1 MASATSN
8 YPLAEHSPAV
18 RAAQSIGFV
27 TGVWACFA
35 LALGFAAGMRHRTAN
50 PPAVSAS
57 ERVNPNDAPAS
68 SLARLPG
75 IGPARARAI
84 IAHRDGVH
92 ERTGRRSAFRNAR
105 DLQEV
110 KGIGPAT
117 VNNLQPW
124 LQFDGPFP
132 DGDTSPER

>member
-1 MASATSN
+1 MASATLN

-18 RAAQSIGFV
+18 RAAQSLGFA

-35 LALGFAAGMRHRTAN
+35 LAVGFAAGMHHRTTS
-50 PPAVSAS
+50 PPAAS
-57 ERVNPNDAPAS
+57 PGERVNPNDAPAS

-84 IAHRDGVH
+84 VAHRNRVH
-92 ERTGRRSAFRNAR
+92 ERTGPQPAFRNAG
-105 DLQEV
+105 DLQQV

-117 VNNLQPW
+117 VNNLRPW
-124 LQFDGPFP
+124 LQFDGPLP
-132 DGDTSPER
+132 DSDTPPER

>member
-8 YPLAEHSPAV
+8 SRLAEHSSAV
-18 RAAQSIGFV
+18 RAAQSLGFV

-35 LALGFAAGMRHRTAN
+35 LALGFAAGMHHRTTS

-57 ERVNPNDAPAS
+57 ERVNPNDAPVS

-84 IAHRDGVH
+84 VAHRDRVH
-92 ERTGRRSAFRNAR
+92 ERTGPRPAFRSAG
-105 DLQEV
+105 DLQQV

-117 VNNLQPW
+117 VNDLQPW

-132 DGDTSPER
+132 DSDTAPER